1 MKEIAWKDDMRSF
14 QVEYMPVNNLIIK
27 INEMLDKICN
37 EFPEVDRNAIN
48 VLGESDTICMGDY
61 DQDITVLSFRFKRH
75 MTEQE
80 IDMLRWGKENE
91 RKRQIQLLQKLIK
104 DNSDDVIKFL
114 ESIGYEI
121 RHKDN
126 PMKID
131 YSDSI
136 INMFCDEFDKFTE
149 LSKTRHEYMKEN
161 EK

>member
-27 INEMLDKICN
+27 INEMLDKICH
-37 EFPEVDRNAIN
+37 EFPEVDRNTIN

-61 DQDITVLSFRFKRH
+61 DQGVTVLTFRFKRH
-75 MTEQE
+75 MTPEE

-91 RKRQIQLLQKLIK
+91 RKRRIQLLQKLIK
-104 DNSDDVIKFL
+104 DNSDDAIKFL
-114 ESIGYEI
+114 ESNGYEV
-121 RHKDN
+121 RHKNN

-136 INMFCDEFDKFTE
+136 RNMFCDECDTN
-149 LSKTRHEYMKEN
+149 M
-161 EK
+161 